1 MRRIRINV
9 AAVVLIVG
17 LGVPTWAN
25 GSAVALAE
33 PTHPNRVLIVL
44 FDQMVPG
51 YADRFDMPNFRA
63 VRADGTNFK
72 RAYLGYMASETV
84 MAHNVITSGLMPKHM
99 GWTDEAYRDTLN
111 LFGRGTDAM
120 HITGDLSLAD
130 FGTLISHEDYPK
142 LADYLHEAFPG
153 TKFIVVGEKS
163 YAVESAVAP
172 TGDIGVRMSGRS
184 SSTLD
189 ACGTMLGGRYRQ
201 PSGKNV
207 PAYLLT
213 GPLPAPATCGRYFIN
228 SSDTLHYGTRDAFP
242 SWIYPEDGNR
252 FFPGTDAS
260 ALAGHTGGDRW
271 VADAAIEMIEQE
283 NWSGLFVTLGGIDK
297 AGHMWGAQ
305 ADVPPA
311 DCSTGEAQTHV
322 ACAAAIADEE
332 FGRILDA
339 VAALDDADGGETLV
353 VLTADHGATFGEQF
367 YGKTGPVGISNSNWY
382 YAPVGVYDAGAL
394 GPFVPPSDPLYNTP
408 SPSLAPLIA
417 TGNVQFSYQSTA
429 IETWLLDHSVTK
441 KGEGAAAMLQMPG
454 VIASYWRD
462 GDRYRLFG
470 TNPMPGTERAWWK
483 QHGQELVD
491 SMAAANG
498 PDLIGL
504 LHDRVSY
511 GVYGDH
517 GGAQKTVQ
525 EVPMVFW
532 SESLA
537 FENTTGAPFRTTD
550 VLPTILETM
559 GIPLTEPVDGTAR
572 PLD

>member
-242 SWIYPEDGNR
+242 TWIYP
-252 FFPGTDAS
+252 
-260 ALAGHTGGDRW
+260 
-271 VADAAIEMIEQE
+271 
-283 NWSGLFVTLGGIDK
+283 
-297 AGHMWGAQ
+297 
-305 ADVPPA
+305 
-311 DCSTGEAQTHV
+311 
-322 ACAAAIADEE
+322 
-332 FGRILDA
+332 
-339 VAALDDADGGETLV
+339 
-353 VLTADHGATFGEQF
+353 
-367 YGKTGPVGISNSNWY
+367 
-382 YAPVGVYDAGAL
+382 
-394 GPFVPPSDPLYNTP
+394 
-408 SPSLAPLIA
+408 
-417 TGNVQFSYQSTA
+417 
-429 IETWLLDHSVTK
+429 
-441 KGEGAAAMLQMPG
+441 
-454 VIASYWRD
+454 
-462 GDRYRLFG
+462 
-470 TNPMPGTERAWWK
+470 
-483 QHGQELVD
+483 
-491 SMAAANG
+491 
-498 PDLIGL
+498 
-504 LHDRVSY
+504 
-511 GVYGDH
+511 
-517 GGAQKTVQ
+517 
-525 EVPMVFW
+525 
-532 SESLA
+532 
-537 FENTTGAPFRTTD
+537 
-550 VLPTILETM
+550 
-559 GIPLTEPVDGTAR
+559 
-572 PLD
+572 